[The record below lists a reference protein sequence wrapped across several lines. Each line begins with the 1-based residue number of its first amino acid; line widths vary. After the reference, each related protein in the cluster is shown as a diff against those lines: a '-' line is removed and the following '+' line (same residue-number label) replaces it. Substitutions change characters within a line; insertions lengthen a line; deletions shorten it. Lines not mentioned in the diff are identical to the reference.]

1 MAPTLSRR
9 WVTRCALTHPTASP
23 RHSGPQ
29 RDAHLSTSWPGLSR
43 PSTAT
48 SAALPVGVG
57 GRDKPG
63 HDLCRAENPSSTPCP
78 TAPLPSPP
86 YQPMRAGVVCRI
98 KFGRE
103 RAMTDPDQAPA
114 DGLTATAVLDRI
126 RAELNE
132 PAADDMQLLL
142 KIAKDLATLDG
153 QRWSPADAAAWTARP
168 ESYRELRLAALARQ
182 RGFKLGLLSGFLAGF
197 VLTALFAALL
207 AMHWLVVVE

>member
-1 MAPTLSRR
+1 
-9 WVTRCALTHPTASP
+9 
-23 RHSGPQ
+23 
-29 RDAHLSTSWPGLSR
+29 
-43 PSTAT
+43 
-48 SAALPVGVG
+48 
-57 GRDKPG
+57 
-63 HDLCRAENPSSTPCP
+63 
-78 TAPLPSPP
+78 
-86 YQPMRAGVVCRI
+86 
-98 KFGRE
+98 
-103 RAMTDPDQAPA
+103 MTDPDQAPA